1 MRKHLPAIILSLCIL
16 LLSAGVAMG
25 SEAEWQIKW
34 QEDGSL
40 QEKVV
45 LSAAQPLQNLDASWQ
60 SSSSGDQQ
68 IYSRTV
74 KDWAEYMRLKDRL
87 PIELQEKSFIVCKAT
102 DIKASSQVLEGSLY
116 SSLKDTQ
123 AMELKIEVPGIIQAN
138 SADKLVDHTAIWQI
152 QKPGTVFNEDFA
164 IKAIVFDGWM
174 LGISILSLGIIVMF
188 LFFISR
194 MRRVDRIIAE
204 TYSLDNIVI
213 DDEEDETV

>member
-1 MRKHLPAIILSLCIL
+1 MRKHLPAILLSLCIL
-16 LLSAGVAMG
+16 VLSTGVAMG

-45 LSAAQPLQNLDASWQ
+45 LSAAQPIQNLDASWQ
-60 SSSSGDQQ
+60 SSSSGGQQ

-74 KDWAEYMRLKDRL
+74 KDWAEYMHLKDRL

-123 AMELKIEVPGIIQAN
+123 AMELKIDVPGIIQAN
-138 SADKLVDHTAIWQI
+138 SADELVDHTAIWQI

-164 IKAIVFDGWM
+164 LKAIVFDGWM

-213 DDEEDETV
+213 DDDEDETV